1 MVKLFRQ
8 TWALTKKTLLI
19 AAIRFGFSTCIRAFV
34 MPVIFIA
41 FLAYARNLFQP
52 PADYGIG
59 TPAEIKRLVDEIG
72 GRRLILIRN
81 GLGGDVQEV
90 IDGITKPVIVAG
102 KDVRVLENDNDL
114 STVCKQ
120 SLRGASDCYAVAV
133 FVSSPENPN
142 PEVVEGN
149 NAIWNYTLRADGS
162 LGRVISVENHRND
175 IQERLFPLQHAIDFT
190 IAKVTENKEPIVPQE
205 YMYTDETKEEREADI
220 RRGYQGT
227 IISAIGVTFLIG
239 MIGVVYQLVGFMA
252 MEREQG
258 LSQLIEAMGG
268 SNIARL
274 LSYHLAFD
282 IIYAPGWIVI
292 GVIMGS
298 ISANTNR
305 GILIIEHL
313 LMGLALSSWSL
324 FGAVFFKK
332 AQLSGI
338 TVTIVSLLLGVVAQ
352 IMHSRLSSGAIA
364 ILGILFPPMNYLF
377 FTVLVARFERQGL
390 AVNLTESAPENPWGL
405 AGIYLWIFCVIH
417 IIGFSI
423 LALLVENWLYG
434 VADKGRLWET
444 SSADNAVEVRGFSKL
459 YVPGFWDKRG
469 GIFMRK
475 SKRMDTVVAVNDLSL
490 DVRKGS
496 VVGLLGANGSG
507 KTTTLE
513 SIVGLG
519 RITKGTIAVSGRG
532 KIGVCPQK
540 NVLWDHLTVGE
551 HVKIWNKLKCEG
563 DPNSVLHELIRACD
577 LEQKIKAQS
586 RTLSGGQKRKLQL
599 AIMFTGGSN
608 ICAVDE
614 VSSGLDPLSRR
625 KIWDII
631 LEARGRCTIIHTT
644 HFLDEADLLS
654 DHIAILSKGQ
664 LKAEGSSVEL
674 KAKLGGGYRVSTI
687 NDAPDFEVPTQ
698 RLYDQTVYNVPDS
711 ATAGRLIH
719 ELEKIGIDEYHV
731 NGPTIEDVF
740 LKVAEDSMLE
750 AYGPGGPPEGGK
762 EGVDLYPGKKV
773 GVYTQAWVMYR
784 KRMVILRR
792 NYLPTLA
799 AVAIPIIAAGI
810 TMLLFDGY
818 EKAGCSPDQINMEQD
833 LEKIDLSQ
841 FSNMQFKL
849 VVGPESVLPKLS
861 RYAGMLMG
869 SPRGQFVGESS
880 SITELFDVVGT
891 LDEFNNKISTGY
903 AEYSPGG
910 LFLRENEPTIFAFTG
925 NNGLRDGLIM
935 QNLVDNLLTNTSIS
949 MSYQEL
955 DFPWAPG
962 QVNTLQFITYFGLAM
977 AVFPAFFGLYPTIER
992 TRQVRALH
1000 YSNGVRPLP
1009 LWFAYLLFDFTFV
1022 LIISAVAVIIFATSV
1037 DAWYSLGHLFV
1048 CMILYGLASTLLSY
1062 VISLYART
1070 QLSAFAFSAGGQA
1083 VMFLLYLIAFLTT
1096 LTYAP
1101 IARLDEILIKVH
1113 WGIATITPVGNL
1125 VRALLASLNSFQVL
1139 CRDEQVTENLGE
1151 MLAYG
1156 GPITYLIV
1164 QCLVLFGVLL
1174 WSDSGV
1180 WGIGHKLRRKP
1191 RRATNGEEAIAE
1203 KSEVTDELTRVTS
1216 ANDGLRVVHLTKQFG
1231 KNLAVDNVTFGVS
1244 RGEVF
1249 ALLGPNGAGK
1259 TTTINMIRG
1268 DMKPDD
1274 GDIFVENISVITN
1287 RAGARAHLGVCPQ
1300 FDAMDQMT
1308 VVEHL
1313 QFYARARGV
1322 ENVEHNVREVMKAVG
1337 LEAYGNRMAAKLSGG
1352 NKRKLSLGVALMG
1365 NPTAVLLDEPSSG
1378 MDAASKRVMWKT
1390 LTAVTPGRSLI
1401 LTTHSMEEADA
1412 LASRVGILARR
1423 MLALGTG
1430 TYLRRK
1436 HGDKYHIHLVLRS
1449 APYSLQSEM
1458 DALKNWILGTFPGA
1472 EVEQKSFHG
1481 QIRFSVPAQPSRSVS
1496 EQAEDMDV
1504 ITSGAANSGGVSAVF
1519 EALEQN
1525 KERLGLEYYSV
1536 SQTSLED
1543 IFLKIVEEAN
1553 VAEEGYTRAGKK

>member
-41 FLAYARNLFQP
+41 FLAYARNL
-52 PADYGIG
+52 
-59 TPAEIKRLVDEIG
+59 
-72 GRRLILIRN
+72 RRLILIRN

-133 FVSSPENPN
+133 
-142 PEVVEGN
+142 GN
-149 NAIWNYTLRADGS
+149 NAIWNYTL
-162 LGRVISVENHRND
+162 LENHRND

-205 YMYTDETKEEREADI
+205 YI
-220 RRGYQGT
+220 RYSKGYQGT

-292 GVIMGS
+292 G
-298 ISANTNR
+298 

-390 AVNLTESAPENPWGL
+390 AVNLTESAPENPW
-405 AGIYLWIFCVIH
+405 
-417 IIGFSI
+417 
-423 LALLVENWLYG
+423 ALLVENWLYG

-1525 KERLGLEYYSV
+1525 KERLGLEYYS
-1536 SQTSLED
+1536 
-1543 IFLKIVEEAN
+1543 IVEEAN